1 MKIRSLSRSHTPH
14 RSDAPSLRSASPLRR
29 RARLL
34 LGRNGR
40 PSSTLG
46 MTLVEIMVVVIIIV
60 LIATA
65 VGVAV
70 MPQFEK
76 ARVKS
81 TITDATTI
89 RSAVQLYRLDNNDCP
104 TVEELVEADTIDRT
118 TRTVDAWEN
127 GFVIECEGNDIYVV
141 SAGPDGQMGTEDD
154 IDNTGQSAE

>member
-1 MKIRSLSRSHTPH
+1 
-14 RSDAPSLRSASPLRR
+14 
-29 RARLL
+29 
-34 LGRNGR
+34 
-40 PSSTLG
+40 

-154 IDNTGQSAE
+154 IDNTGQSGE

>member
-1 MKIRSLSRSHTPH
+1 MKNRLRILGSRG
-14 RSDAPSLRSASPLRR
+14 
-29 RARLL
+29 ARL
-34 LGRNGR
+34 RTQ
-40 PSSTLG
+40 SMEG

-76 ARVKS
+76 ARIKS

-104 TVEELVEADTIDRT
+104 TVEDLVESDTLDRT
-118 TRTVDAWEN
+118 TRTTDAWEN
-127 GFVIECEGNDIYVV
+127 EFTIECDGNDIYVV
-141 SAGPDGQMGTEDD
+141 SAGPDGQMGSEDD
-154 IDNTGQSAE
+154 IDNDSSPDGD